1 MDQLTVPWDALD
13 DPGSTLGVPWD
24 SFGVLYM
31 TTTDTHCSHLMV
43 VAALTAAMPLADALG
58 RATCVQ
64 NGSAWIRMDQNGSE
78 WNSG

>member
-1 MDQLTVPWDALD
+1 MDQLAVPWDALHV
-13 DPGSTLGVPWD
+13 PGSTLGVPWD
-24 SFGVLYM
+24 FCGVLHV

>member
-1 MDQLTVPWDALD
+1 M
-13 DPGSTLGVPWD
+13 
-24 SFGVLYM
+24 
-31 TTTDTHCSHLMV
+31 

-78 WNSG
+78 WNSGWESECEVGEPGSSRRFVSYAVVVKSMLLYNNGQ